1 MSENE
6 QIHLSGNLQNEE
18 APPVVALYDV
28 SVLYRKKKDTVGA
41 LLDVQFSLQR
51 GEFVTITGPSGAG
64 KSTFLQLCGGILS
77 PTSGKVSFMGRE
89 LGGMKDRAL
98 ANVRSREIGF
108 VFQSFNL
115 LDYLTA
121 AENVA
126 LPLILMNVPEAER
139 LERAHVQLA
148 SLGLGERSAHYPCE
162 LSGGESQRV
171 AIARALVTDPP
182 LLIADEPTGNLDH
195 ESSNNVMEILA
206 GIHTRG
212 KTSLLLVTHSPWVAN
227 FGSRTIRIEAGRL
240 S

>member
-1 MSENE
+1 MNGNQ
-6 QIHLSGNLQNEE
+6 QIYPPVNLQNEE
-18 APPVVALYDV
+18 ASPVVALSDV
-28 SVLYRKKKDTVGA
+28 SVLYRKKKETVGA
-41 LLDVQFSLQR
+41 LLDARFTLQR

-77 PTSGKVSFMGRE
+77 PTSGKVRFMGRE
-89 LGGMKDRAL
+89 LGGMKDREL

-126 LPLILMNVPEAER
+126 LPLMLMNIPEAER
-139 LERAHVQLA
+139 LERAHARLA
-148 SLGLGERSAHYPCE
+148 SLGLEERSAHYPSE

-206 GIHTRG
+206 DIHNRG
-212 KTSLLLVTHSPWVAN
+212 KTSMLLVTHSPWVAD